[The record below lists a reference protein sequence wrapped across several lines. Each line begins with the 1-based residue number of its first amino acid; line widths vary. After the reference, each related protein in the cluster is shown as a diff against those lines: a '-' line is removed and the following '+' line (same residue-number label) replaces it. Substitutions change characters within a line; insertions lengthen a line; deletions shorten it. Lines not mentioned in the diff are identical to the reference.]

1 MMSPVTRAENP
12 EEELSTERRIS
23 LRVKVPAEDGTAV
36 VEMTGPAVPENGL
49 QAFGDWVLA
58 ALEHHADGAAEAARL
73 MIAALRERDW
83 DGDDVLA
90 DQLDAL
96 LGSSASL
103 RPLPVDLDEL
113 AGILEGDPMYC
124 GGRVDLATGEVW
136 PAPAVDYAREI
147 GQEDE
152 DESDDPDK
160 WLWVHCEGSRDGYR
174 DMELFIGTV
183 RDPGR
188 ADRLEIAISGRGA
201 FRRFKDVLARW
212 PGELDRWYAFSAER
226 CQRPGPGVAG
236 RRRLLRPQGAPSF
249 MTQRALRA
257 AAHRRCLKPGGRRMR
272 FCLSGR
278 RQGGPCRG
286 TRVMPGPAAGP
297 AV

>member
-1 MMSPVTRAENP
+1 M
-12 EEELSTERRIS
+12 
-23 LRVKVPAEDGTAV
+23 
-36 VEMTGPAVPENGL
+36 
-49 QAFGDWVLA
+49 A
-58 ALEHHADGAAEAARL
+58 AA
-73 MIAALRERDW
+73 
-83 DGDDVLA
+83 LA

-96 LGSSASL
+96 LGNSARGL
-103 RPLPVDLDEL
+103 RRLPVDLDEL
-113 AGILEGDPMYC
+113 AGILEGDPMYG

-201 FRRFKDVLARW
+201 SGGLRMCWRAGPENWIGGMRFPRSVSVA
-212 PGELDRWYAFSAER
+212 G
-226 CQRPGPGVAG
+226 PGPGWPTPVTTSARG
-236 RRRLLRPQGAPSF
+236 FLLHDPASL
-249 MTQRALRA
+249 RALLIRVVQEFGGP
-257 AAHRRCLKPGGRRMR
+257 CLR
-272 FCLSGR
+272 FCLGYKTARDPDETVPDETVLAATGSR
-278 RQGGPCRG
+278 AYRPGG
-286 TRVMPGPAAGP
+286 AA
-297 AV
+297 AAASIAS

>member
-1 MMSPVTRAENP
+1 MPAVTGAANP
-12 EEELSTERRIS
+12 EEELSTDATRIS
-23 LRVKVPAEDGTAV
+23 LRVKVPAESGTAV
-36 VEMTGPAVPENGL
+36 IEMTGPAAPENGL
-49 QAFGDWVLA
+49 QFFGDWVLA
-58 ALEHHADGAAEAARL
+58 ALEQHADGAVEAARL

-83 DGDDVLA
+83 EGDDVLA
-90 DQLDAL
+90 DQFDAL
-96 LGSSASL
+96 LGSTAMPDL
-103 RPLPVDLDEL
+103 RPLRVDLDEL
-113 AGILEGDPMYC
+113 AGILEGDPMYG

-174 DMELFIGTV
+174 DMGRFIGTV

-201 FRRFKDVLARW
+201 FRRFRDVLGRW

-226 CQRPGPGVAG
+226 QRGRARAWLAG
-236 RRRLLRPQGAPSF
+236 AGYYVRKGLPPS
-249 MTQRALRA
+249 
-257 AAHRRCLKPGGRRMR
+257 
-272 FCLSGR
+272 
-278 RQGGPCRG
+278 
-286 TRVMPGPAAGP
+286 
-297 AV
+297 

>member
-1 MMSPVTRAENP
+1 
-12 EEELSTERRIS
+12 
-23 LRVKVPAEDGTAV
+23 
-36 VEMTGPAVPENGL
+36 
-49 QAFGDWVLA
+49 
-58 ALEHHADGAAEAARL
+58 

-83 DGDDVLA
+83 EGDDVLA

-96 LGSSASL
+96 LGSGVMPDL

-113 AGILEGDPMYC
+113 AGILEGDPMYG

-136 PAPAVDYAREI
+136 SAPAVDYAREI

-201 FRRFKDVLARW
+201 FRRFKDVLERW
-212 PGELDRWYAFSAER
+212 PENWIGGMCFPPSVSMAG
-226 CQRPGPGVAG
+226 PGPGWPTPVTTSARGSLLHDPASLPARCSFAWCLSSAGVACDSVSRAG
-236 RRRLLRPQGAPSF
+236 GREVHAVGKASRSRRLAKDRRRQQRRAAQAVGQSCGAP
-249 MTQRALRA
+249 
-257 AAHRRCLKPGGRRMR
+257 K
-272 FCLSGR
+272 
-278 RQGGPCRG
+278 RG
-286 TRVMPGPAAGP
+286 IGC
-297 AV
+297 

>member
-1 MMSPVTRAENP
+1 M
-12 EEELSTERRIS
+12 
-23 LRVKVPAEDGTAV
+23 
-36 VEMTGPAVPENGL
+36 GL

-58 ALEHHADGAAEAARL
+58 ALEQHADGAAEAARL

-90 DQLDAL
+90 DQFDAL
-96 LGSSASL
+96 LGSSAMPDL

-113 AGILEGDPMYC
+113 AGILEGDPMYS

-160 WLWVHCEGSRDGYR
+160 WLWAHCEGSRDGYR

-201 FRRFKDVLARW
+201 FRRFKDVLALARRTGSVACVFRRAPAW
-212 PGELDRWYAFSAER
+212 
-226 CQRPGPGVAG
+226 PGPGLAG

-249 MTQRALRA
+249 MNQRAFRA
-257 AAHRRCLKPGGRRMR
+257 AAHRRCLKSGGRRMR
-272 FCLSGR
+272 FCLSGE

-286 TRVMPGPAAGP
+286 TRLMPGLAAGP